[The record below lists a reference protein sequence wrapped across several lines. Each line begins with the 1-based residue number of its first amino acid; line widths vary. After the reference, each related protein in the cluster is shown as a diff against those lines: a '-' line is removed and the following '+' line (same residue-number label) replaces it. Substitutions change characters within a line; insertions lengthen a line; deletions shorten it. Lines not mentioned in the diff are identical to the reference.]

1 MLSLNGYFI
10 LTAIIEIKRMDQY
23 CPHCQALMIL
33 PKLVCD
39 YGDMRISHH
48 DYENS
53 VFLPAEQ
60 LSKTSGG
67 MVQRRCRFCKLAVYM
82 PKMNRIS
89 APLHVICPNCT
100 SPLPACPLRHLP
112 IWLSIFLAISIRI
125 LIRAV
130 EITNAI
136 QSWVR
141 SL

>member
-1 MLSLNGYFI
+1 
-10 LTAIIEIKRMDQY
+10 MDQS

-33 PKLVCD
+33 PKLVCN

-82 PKMNRIS
+82 PKMNRIIALLRFVCS
-89 APLHVICPNCT
+89 NCT
-100 SPLPACPLRHLP
+100 SPLPAGPLWCLP
-112 IWLSIFLAISIRI
+112 GWLSIILAIRIRL
-125 LIRAV
+125 LIGTIRFQLKPTPL
-130 EITNAI
+130 ITLKVALAKTQTMAI
-136 QSWVR
+136 DTTSAI
-141 SL
+141 